1 MTMLA
6 AVVDAV
12 VGGDTHRDTHA
23 LEMLAPNGTAI
34 ATLAIS
40 NDDDGFAEAIAWIAE
55 HAPGPRIAVGLEGT
69 RSYGIGLARAAASAG
84 LLVAEVERPRRAD
97 RRRGKSDPIDTHLAA
112 LQVLRMSADRL
123 PAPRAD
129 GDREALRILLSAR
142 REVVIAR
149 TRQVNRLRALL
160 LSGQRPEPVTGNAHP
175 SPSPGNRPAAR
186 PRRRYHRAGRAPRR
200 GPAAGD
206 RDPRCRRRASLQQ
219 AAAPRDGQRARPRPA
234 GQDRGRTRQ
243 RGAGHRVLVAPRTR
257 PQRRRIRRA
266 RRSQPRPGQQRPDHP
281 APPQPRRRPPAQPRP
296 ARHHPDPMASRPR
309 THAYIT
315 RRRAAGKSDTEIR
328 RALKRYIARELFRA
342 LEAAPAA

>member
-6 AVVDAV
+6 EVVDAV

-23 LEMLAPNGTAI
+23 LEMLAPNGTTI

-55 HAPGPRIAVGLEGT
+55 HAPGPRIAVGLEERRG
-69 RSYGIGLARAAASAG
+69 YGIGLARAAASAG

-97 RRRGKSDPIDTHLAA
+97 RRRGKSDPIDAHLAA

-160 LSGQRPEPVTGNAHP
+160 LSGSDSDRNLMSSAGPSVGGSAAAAAGGSALTEPGPFGDLLTDRAPAGSPVTG
-175 SPSPGNRPAAR
+175 
-186 PRRRYHRAGRAPRR
+186 
-200 GPAAGD
+200 
-206 RDPRCRRRASLQQ
+206 L
-219 AAAPRDGQRARPRPA
+219 
-234 GQDRGRTRQ
+234 
-243 RGAGHRVLVAPRTR
+243 
-257 PQRRRIRRA
+257 
-266 RRSQPRPGQQRPDHP
+266 
-281 APPQPRRRPPAQPRP
+281 
-296 ARHHPDPMASRPR
+296 
-309 THAYIT
+309 
-315 RRRAAGKSDTEIR
+315 
-328 RALKRYIARELFRA
+328 
-342 LEAAPAA
+342 